1 MVPHSG
7 FAGMLLCGLSVIRT
21 TKASVF
27 DMRTQNLDGAAG
39 KGRIKDSG
47 SSCSEDSILMF

>member
-1 MVPHSG
+1 
-7 FAGMLLCGLSVIRT
+7 MLLCGLSVVRT
-21 TKASVF
+21 TKGSVF

-47 SSCSEDSILMF
+47 NSCSEDSILIF

>member
-1 MVPHSG
+1 M
-7 FAGMLLCGLSVIRT
+7 CGLSVIRT
-21 TKASVF
+21 IKASVF

-47 SSCSEDSILMF
+47 NSCSEDSILMF